1 MTAPVTLSLA
11 LSNETATAHLMADL
25 ALLIGPGDVITLSG
39 DLGVGKTAAARAM
52 IRYLAG
58 DEALEVPSPT
68 FTLAQTYDLPPFPLV
83 HADLYR
89 VNDPAELEE
98 IGLSP
103 LPEGT
108 VALIEWPERAP
119 DALPHDRI
127 DVALSHRPALGSMA
141 RAAEIT
147 GYGKAAAQV
156 TRLKALRQFLEGA
169 GYADAKRQ
177 RMAGDASTRS
187 YARLIRDDGVV
198 ILMNSPRRP
207 DGPAIYDGK
216 SYSAA
221 VHLAEDV
228 KPFVAIAG
236 GLRQRG
242 FSAPAIHQAD
252 LDAGFL
258 ITEDFGSAGVIE
270 GEPPT
275 PIAERY
281 QAATDV
287 LAALHREPLPEILPL
302 APQTAYAMPTFDT
315 EALLVEVG
323 LMLEWY
329 LPDRGVVPT
338 NNLRAEF
345 VMMWRELLSKPAA
358 AAKTSAKT
366 SFKTSFKT
374 WVLRDFHSP
383 NLIWLAEREGLAK
396 VGIIDFQDAVLGPAA
411 YDLVSLLQD
420 ARIDVPEELELAL
433 LTRYIKAR
441 RTADETFDPAGFA
454 ELYAIMSAQR
464 NTRLLGQFTR
474 LNRRDGKPHYL
485 RHQPRIWTYLN
496 RSLAHPA
503 LSRFRDWY
511 AAHVPP
517 PVP

>member
-1 MTAPVTLSLA
+1 MNGPTTFSLA
-11 LSNETATAHLMADL
+11 LANETATAHLMADL
-25 ALLIGPGDVITLSG
+25 ALLIGPGDVITLTG
-39 DLGVGKTAAARAM
+39 DLGAGKTAAARAM

-58 DEALEVPSPT
+58 DETIEVPSPT
-68 FTLAQTYDLPPFPLV
+68 FTLAQSYDLPPYPLV

-89 VNDPAELEE
+89 VNDSSELEE

-103 LPEGT
+103 LPEAT
-108 VALIEWPERAP
+108 VVLIEWPERAAN
-119 DALPHDRI
+119 ALPQDRI
-127 DVALSHRPALGSMA
+127 DIALSHRPALGSTA

-156 TRLKALRQFLEGA
+156 ARLEALRRFLTDA
-169 GYADAKRQ
+169 GYANARRQ

-187 YARLIRDDGVV
+187 YARLVRADGVF
-198 ILMNSPRRP
+198 ILMNSPRRS

-236 GLRQRG
+236 GLRERG
-242 FSAPAIHQAD
+242 FSAPAIHHAD
-252 LDAGFL
+252 LDSGFL

-270 GEPPT
+270 GDPPA

-281 QAATDV
+281 QTATDL
-287 LAALHREPLPEILPL
+287 LAALHREPLPETLPL
-302 APQTAYAMPTFDT
+302 APQITYAIPVFDT
-315 EALLVEVG
+315 DALLVEIG

-329 LPDRGVVPT
+329 LPDRGVTPDD
-338 NNLRAEF
+338 NMRAEF
-345 VMMWRELLSKPAA
+345 IAMWRELLSKPAA
-358 AAKTSAKT
+358 AAKT
-366 SFKTSFKT
+366 
-374 WVLRDFHSP
+374 WVMRDFHSP
-383 NLIWLAEREGLAK
+383 NLIWLEARSDIAK
-396 VGIIDFQDAVLGPAA
+396 VGIIDFQDAVLGPPA

-420 ARIDVPEELELAL
+420 ARIDVPEPLELAL

-441 RTADETFDPAGFA
+441 RASDEAFDPAGFA

-464 NTRLLGQFTR
+464 NTRLLGTFAR
-474 LNRRDGKPHYL
+474 LNRRDGKPQYL
-485 RHQPRIWTYLN
+485 RHQPRIWAYLN

-503 LSRFRDWY
+503 LAAFREWY
-511 AAHVPP
+511 AANVPP